1 MSKKKGGGAKTLR
14 ELEEEFEKGKEN
26 PGFEK
31 GEENPG
37 DLPEVKVK
45 PGGGTGVAS
54 RRGSV
59 SAASAGGGLT
69 QKKKN
74 N

>member
-45 PGGGTGVAS
+45 PGGGGTGGAS

-69 QKKKN
+69 QKKEK
-74 N
+74 